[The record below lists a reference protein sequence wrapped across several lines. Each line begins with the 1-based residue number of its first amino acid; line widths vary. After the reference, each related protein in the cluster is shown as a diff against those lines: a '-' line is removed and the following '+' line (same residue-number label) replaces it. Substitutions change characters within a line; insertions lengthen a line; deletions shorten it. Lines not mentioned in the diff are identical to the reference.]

1 MTTVTVQV
9 PEAVLAVLRTDP
21 NQFASEMRL
30 AAAAAWYEQG
40 KVSQEVAAGI
50 AGLDRTDFLLALAR
64 MGRDSFTVDFA
75 DLDKELSR
83 G

>member
-1 MTTVTVQV
+1 VTTVTVQV
-9 PEAVLAVLRTDP
+9 PESVLAVLR
-21 NQFASEMRL
+21 NNAEEFASEMRL
-30 AAAAAWYEQG
+30 AAAATWYEQG

-64 MGRDSFTVDFA
+64 MGRDSFAVDFN